1 MDRWSL
7 VSNIADK
14 AHLLFKS
21 SFAVVYGGKI
31 VRFEN
36 KMCVVWVYRIPVYG
50 SLRPLARKSPFHY
63 LGFFGDEVYVL
74 YVFE

>member
-7 VSNIADK
+7 VSHIADK

-36 KMCVVWVYRIPVYG
+36 KMCMVWYTVVCALWREKALFVI
-50 SLRPLARKSPFHY
+50 
-63 LGFFGDEVYVL
+63 
-74 YVFE
+74 